1 MTAADELRKMGHAP
15 TVFEASDRVGGKVF
29 SLSVDGVVVE
39 LGAVI
44 VFPSWSTIRG
54 LIQEHQIETALVDV
68 HASRLGE
75 HGEAIASSKP
85 RGAVAWYRFLRGVAR
100 YRTLALRA
108 SAQPDDG
115 MSHLEKEHWEPFGN
129 VVEREGFEPI
139 REAIRRFFVGCGYGD
154 DIDTVPVGYVM
165 RLFDWPVLY
174 SFLEMA
180 AGREPPI
187 VRFPNG
193 YQQLWQRV
201 AAQLDVKLSKPV
213 TAIHKTNQGYEVKT
227 QDGSA
232 KTFDRIVTAISPQI
246 LGTFEGD
253 VVAPYSKMASDLQ
266 AVRYVATAWRG
277 RAVPRGEN
285 PRFVTYFMGNHNGA
299 PQGSIVMSLR
309 PRPEIDINVAYQF
322 AEGLSSDELATRLRR
337 EIESRGGRIDA
348 IVHQEIWP
356 AYFPRYYPEKG
367 DHSDHYRR
375 VAALQTDS
383 VLFAG
388 GAIAFESVEHS
399 ASHARRLIR
408 EHYQPVRFL

>member
-1 MTAADELRKMGHAP
+1 MSFAACHIP
-15 TVFEASDRVGGKVF
+15 TVYEAADRVGVKVY
-29 SLSVDGVVVE
+29 SLDVGGTVVE

-54 LIQEHQIETALVDV
+54 LIEEHNIETALVDV

-75 HGEAIASSKP
+75 HGEPVASSRP
-85 RGAVAWYRFLRGVAR
+85 RGVIEWAKMLRGVAR
-100 YRTLALRA
+100 YRSLALRA
-108 SAQPDDG
+108 SAEPDDG
-115 MSHLEKEHWEPFGN
+115 MSKLGAEHWELFGR
-129 VVEREGFEPI
+129 VVEREGFQPI

-201 AAQLDVKLSKPV
+201 AERLDVKLSTPV
-213 TAIHKTNQGYEVKT
+213 KGIHKTA
-227 QDGSA
+227 DGFDVTTVDGTSRS
-232 KTFDRIVTAISPQI
+232 FDRIVTAIAPQL
-246 LGTFEGD
+246 LGKLEGD
-253 VVAPYSKMASDLQ
+253 VVKPYAALAGNLES
-266 AVRYVATAWRG
+266 VRYVATAWRG
-277 RAVPRGEN
+277 RAIPRGEN

-299 PQGSIVMSLR
+299 PAGSIVMSLR
-309 PRPEIDINVAYQF
+309 PRPEIDVNVAYQF
-322 AEGLSSDELATRLRR
+322 AADLSAEQLATRLR
-337 EIESRGGRIDA
+337 EDIVSRGGTLDA

-356 AYFPRYYPEKG
+356 SYFPRYYPEKG
-367 DHSDHYRR
+367 NHGDHYQK
-375 VAALQTDS
+375 VAALQTDQ

-388 GAIAFESVEHS
+388 GAVAFESVEHS

-408 EHYQPVRFL
+408 EHYSPVRYL